1 MLMMLASWG
10 QVVQV
15 GPADAHDAGIEK
27 VTSFGNVVGCRI
39 LGLGDMCFLGPCRQ

>member
-15 GPADAHDAGIEK
+15 GQADA
-27 VTSFGNVVGCRI
+27 
-39 LGLGDMCFLGPCRQ
+39 GDNGFLAPSAPNRPG